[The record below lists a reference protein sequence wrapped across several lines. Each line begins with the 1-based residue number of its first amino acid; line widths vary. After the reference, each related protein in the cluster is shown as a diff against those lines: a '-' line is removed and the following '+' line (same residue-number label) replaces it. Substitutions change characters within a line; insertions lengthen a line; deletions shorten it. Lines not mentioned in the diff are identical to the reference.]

1 MTEKKPR
8 KNGRPKK
15 EETSIQ
21 KGTELANAIDPDDL
35 FSKTNDEYAGLTE
48 QQRIVARLKLRGLS
62 QVQIAT
68 YLNISQPAVSKH
80 LAKVKDYMREK
91 GSKVDQS
98 IIVGETTTVYE
109 EVEAKSW
116 ELYHTSQESG
126 DKMKAL
132 ALVLQARDKQTK
144 LLMDL
149 GHLERAGTNSKVEI
163 SVSPLVQ
170 SWRSGEAQQA
180 VEAIIAAQLKPLAEP
195 IPPEL
200 PSDITDAEF
209 FEIEDD

>member
-15 EETSIQ
+15 NETSIQ
-21 KGTELANAIDPDDL
+21 KGTELANAIDPDDI
-35 FSKTNDEYAGLTE
+35 FAGSKDDYSALTE

-80 LAKVKDYMREK
+80 LSKVKDFMREK

-116 ELYHTSQESG
+116 ELYHTSQETG

-195 IPPEL
+195 VPPEL
-200 PSDITDAEF
+200 PSEIQDAEF